1 MGRGRSLKILNP
13 ASDNLNVD
21 ISGANISQTALRGV
35 QSAAG
40 DDKRAQLQMLLLK
53 RALDDQNRQAAEVSR
68 QLEGKGNV
76 VDIKV

>member
-1 MGRGRSLKILNP
+1 
-13 ASDNLNVD
+13 VD
-21 ISGANISQTALRGV
+21 ISGASNSQIALRGV
-35 QSAAG
+35 QGAGG

-53 RALDDQNRQAAEVSR
+53 RALDDQNRQAAEMTR